1 MVVYKHKPF
10 GLKIFKKL
18 NYKDSRGFLIPINE
32 FKNKSFSNNN
42 RQIIT
47 FSKKFTLRG
56 LHYKT
61 KKREAKLM
69 TIVKGKIFE
78 VVIDLNKNSKTFMQ
92 HFSCYLHGNGFNQI
106 YLPKNVAHGY
116 YVMSKEAIIHYNIFG
131 KYEPQY
137 ETCLKWNDKSLNIK
151 WPSGKKNLS
160 KKDKKNYTKN
170 LL

>member
-1 MVVYKHKPF
+1 MIVFKHKPF
-10 GLKIFKKL
+10 GSKIFKKP
-18 NYKDSRGFLIPINE
+18 NYRDSRGFLIPINE
-32 FKNKSFSNNN
+32 FKNKLFSTN
-42 RQIIT
+42 RQIVT

-69 TIVKGKIFE
+69 TILKGKIFE

-92 HFSCYLHGNGFNQI
+92 YFSCYLYGNGYNQI

-116 YVMSKEAIIHYNIFG
+116 YVVSKEAIIHYTISG

-137 ETCLKWNDKSLNIK
+137 ETGLRWNDKSLNIK